1 MITDF
6 RLQVFKTVAE
16 RLSFT
21 RAAEELY
28 VSQPAVTKHVRELE
42 KQVGGALFIRNRGR
56 IALTERGELLLKYA
70 REILASYRSMNEA
83 FAETDVSFAGTLRI
97 GASTTVSQ
105 YVLPECLARFKK
117 LYPHIRIAVFNGNTE
132 QIEAWVACGDV
143 DIGVI
148 EGDSTHPSLHYT
160 LFRQDE
166 IVLVTTAGNN
176 RFRKDEIALS
186 ELVGLPLVLR
196 ENGSGTLSVVEHAL
210 SAKGIA
216 RNALQV
222 EMQLGSTEGIKRYLY
237 SADIFAF
244 LSVAAVS
251 DELASGRLRVVEIE
265 GLRIDR
271 SFRFA
276 VLHGE
281 CSRLGTLFIS
291 FCCDRKR

>member
-1 MITDF
+1 MTDF

-21 RAAEELY
+21 RAAEELCI
-28 VSQPAVTKHVRELE
+28 SQPAVTKHIRELE
-42 KQVGGALFIRNRGR
+42 KQIGGALFVRSSGR
-56 IALTERGELLLKYA
+56 IALTEKGELLLKHA
-70 REILASYRSMNEA
+70 REILASYRSMSEA

-117 LYPHIRIAVFNGNTE
+117 LYPRIRITVFNGNTE
-132 QIEAWVACGDV
+132 QIEAWVASGDV
-143 DIGVI
+143 DLGVI
-148 EGDSTHPSLHYT
+148 EGDATHPSLHYT
-160 LFRQDE
+160 LFRRDE
-166 IVLVTTAGNN
+166 IVLVTTANN
-176 RFRKDEIALS
+176 IRFPKEEIALS

-216 RNALQV
+216 RNALQA
-222 EMQLGSTEGIKRYLY
+222 EIRLGSTEGIKRYLY
-237 SADIFAF
+237 SAGIFAF
-244 LSVAAVS
+244 LSIAAVS

-265 GLRIDR
+265 GVRIDR

-281 CSRLGTLFIS
+281 CNRLGALFVS
-291 FCCDRKR
+291 FCRDRNR